1 MMIDSKYITK
11 STILF
16 HYRKK
21 YVILHMAK
29 IKIYDF
35 FLNHFFIKC
44 QISNSQRKTV
54 SIFHISLRQRVVSNF
69 ELIVLQINVG
79 EWIVLM

>member
-44 QISNSQRKTV
+44 QISKLSEGRQNVTFHFPASHYKIKTFKTV
-54 SIFHISLRQRVVSNF
+54 
-69 ELIVLQINVG
+69 
-79 EWIVLM
+79 